1 MKAAPHVRA
10 NVTTDGVILLDI
22 DSGSI
27 LSANAIGAR
36 IWQRLLD
43 GQSEP
48 AIVDA
53 LAEEFQM
60 PRAVVEHD
68 VHEFVDSLRTRA
80 LIADVP
86 RG

>member
-1 MKAAPHVRA
+1 MKPAPNVRA

-27 LSANAIGAR
+27 FSANAIGAR
-36 IWQRLLD
+36 IWERLLD
-43 GQSEP
+43 GQSEL

-53 LAEEFQM
+53 LAEEFQT
-60 PRAVVEHD
+60 PRTVIERD

-80 LIADVP
+80 LIADAP